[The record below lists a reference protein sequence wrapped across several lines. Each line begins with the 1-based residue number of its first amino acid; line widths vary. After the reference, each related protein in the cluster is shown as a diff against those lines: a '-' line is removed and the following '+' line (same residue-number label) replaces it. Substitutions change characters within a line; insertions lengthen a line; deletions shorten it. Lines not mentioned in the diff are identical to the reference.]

1 MSRAPRDRAAGY
13 VVYPD
18 DSFNDPLYR
27 ALGALGRGIFDALE
41 KALWKTPEIGVVQ
54 DDDELLA
61 SLGLCSAEEW
71 ITARA
76 RVARMF
82 DTTSRPGFW
91 IHTKHVEHHRALQTA
106 YQRDLAQRRAAGK
119 ASAEKRREAGNT
131 KPPKGGGTGRSTKR
145 TRRANGS
152 VDEPLHEPFNE
163 SSTDRSTVRQQNGEQ
178 SLLASLED
186 SRTENPSGSLRSPSG
201 EVASAS
207 SLCCEADAAA
217 VDCGHVDN
225 RAAAALRAAGE
236 TVHVAPS
243 LRRPDRGRV
252 LELEPRPLGDE
263 FPAGALWDWI
273 SRQPSIDRPRPLMAW
288 CAWLWRKNG
297 LAEDAK
303 AWQLDPLETLQA
315 FCTHVTEHRVGVQ
328 ELYAYHRLGSPAR
341 EALLGFLRDQALLRG
356 STQRDADE
364 RRLLGVEAR

>member
-1 MSRAPRDRAAGY
+1 VSRAPRDRAAGY

-54 DDDELLA
+54 GDDELLA

-106 YQRDLAQRRAAGK
+106 YQRGQEQRKAAAK
-119 ASAEKRREAGNT
+119 ASVEARRQSSNT
-131 KPPKGGGTGRSTKR
+131 KPPRGDGTGRSTKR
-145 TRRANGS
+145 ARRVNGA

-163 SSTDRSTVRQQNGEQ
+163 PSTDRSTARQQNGEQ

-186 SRTENPSGSLRSPSG
+186 SSNGEPSASLRSASG
-201 EVASAS
+201 EVAFAS
-207 SLCCEADAAA
+207 PLRCEAKAPEP
-217 VDCGHVDN
+217 
-225 RAAAALRAAGE
+225 AAALRAAGE
-236 TVHVAPS
+236 TVHAARDEQP
-243 LRRPDRGRV
+243 RRGVV
-252 LELEPRPLGDE
+252 LELPRQGVEDGVEE
-263 FPAGALWDWI
+263 FPQGELWLWL
-273 SRQPSIDRPRPLMAW
+273 SRELVTVRPRPLMALS
-288 CAWLWRKNG
+288 AWLWGRNG
-297 LAEDAK
+297 LAEEA
-303 AWQLDPLETLQA
+303 AANGIGALETLQA
-315 FCTHVTEHRVGVQ
+315 FCRHATDNDVREP
-328 ELYAYHRLGSPAR
+328 YAYYRLGAPAR
-341 EALLGFLRDQALLRG
+341 NALLGFLRDQALEAETAR
-356 STQRDADE
+356 RDADE